1 VFGIHASGEE
11 PSRRTV
17 GNPFINNTNLQKAD
31 LKLNYPADNA
41 AEFNINF
48 TKQLFSGCTNL
59 QELKLN
65 FGNFYNEQS
74 FDTVSLA
81 FTYNFDN
88 MLSGCSSLS
97 SITLEGENIFAT
109 TKAFDNQIYPSP
121 YNTSNMFDIT
131 SLPDN
136 GILTCTRAMYDSLN
150 DAMVWIIVPLEDKG
164 WTVKIKG

>member
-1 VFGIHASGEE
+1 MFGIHASGEE

-31 LKLNYPADNA
+31 LKLTYPADNA
-41 AEFNINF
+41 GEFNINF
-48 TKQLFSGCTNL
+48 AKQLFSGCTNL

-65 FGNFYNEQS
+65 FDYFYNEQS

-97 SITLEGENIFAT
+97 SITLEGENIFAFEKT
-109 TKAFDNQIYPSP
+109 LHGQNYPSP
-121 YNTSNMFDIT
+121 YITSRMFDID

-136 GILTCTRAMYDSLN
+136 GILTCTQAMYDSLN
-150 DAMVWIIVPLEDKG
+150 DAMVWIIVPLEEKG
-164 WTVKIKG
+164 WTVNIKG